1 MNLEFFSQ
9 NPELLWIFTVFYDLT
24 LAIILFYFFGKNGLY
39 TAVILGIIL
48 ANLQGGKVSE
58 LTVFGNTFVVSMGA
72 IMYSGIYF
80 ATDLLNEKYGRAEAN
95 RAVII
100 GAVAN
105 VIVMFTLVLS
115 TYYLP
120 SGIASSANEVH
131 QAISTLALYSPIF
144 VIGSITAYL
153 TYQVSSYRPYYEYRR
168 VKS

>member
-1 MNLEFFSQ
+1 MIFLFIKCLIVAIFDYYSAMNLDFFVQ

-24 LAIILFYFFGKNGLY
+24 LVIILFYFFGKNGLY

-58 LTVFGNTFVVSMGA
+58 LNIFGNTFIVSMGA

-80 ATDLLNEKYGRAEAN
+80 ATDLLNEKYGRAEAS

-120 SGIASSANEVH
+120 SGVASSADDVH

-144 VIGSITAYL
+144 VEET
-153 TYQVSSYRPYYEYRR
+153 
-168 VKS
+168 

>member
-1 MNLEFFSQ
+1 M
-9 NPELLWIFTVFYDLT
+9 FYDLT

-58 LTVFGNTFVVSMGA
+58 LTIFGNTFVVSMGA

-100 GAVAN
+100 GA
-105 VIVMFTLVLS
+105 
-115 TYYLP
+115 
-120 SGIASSANEVH
+120 
-131 QAISTLALYSPIF
+131 PI
-144 VIGSITAYL
+144 ITAL
-153 TYQVSSYRPYYEYRR
+153 FASALPYFSLS
-168 VKS
+168 KSVAK

>member
-58 LTVFGNTFVVSMGA
+58 LSIFGNTFVVSMGA

-80 ATDLLNEKYGRAEAN
+80 ATDLLNENLIEGFILTLSKPS
-95 RAVII
+95 VK
-100 GAVAN
+100 
-105 VIVMFTLVLS
+105 FT
-115 TYYLP
+115 
-120 SGIASSANEVH
+120 A
-131 QAISTLALYSPIF
+131 LAHPT
-144 VIGSITAYL
+144 ITIE
-153 TYQVSSYRPYYEYRR
+153 PN
-168 VKS
+168 K

>member
-1 MNLEFFSQ
+1 MNLEFFVE

-58 LTVFGNTFVVSMGA
+58 LTIFGNTFVVSMGA

-95 RAVII
+95 KAVII

-120 SGIASSANEVH
+120 SGVASSVSGAAQSGMLDTV
-131 QAISTLALYSPIF
+131 ALGTGIAAAGTLTLRAKAGVY
-144 VIGSITAYL
+144 ITDAM
-153 TYQVSSYRPYYEYRR
+153 TGV
-168 VKS
+168 